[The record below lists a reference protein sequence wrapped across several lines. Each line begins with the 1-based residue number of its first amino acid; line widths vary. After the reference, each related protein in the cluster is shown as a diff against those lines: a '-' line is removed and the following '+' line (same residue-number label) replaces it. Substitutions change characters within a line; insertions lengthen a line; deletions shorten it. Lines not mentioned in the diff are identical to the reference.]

1 MRAAS
6 PLIAIAVG
14 LATLG
19 AAAAGMKQPAIA
31 SIGPA
36 VQGEENGYTA
46 AANSCAKLED
56 EVNAKDRSD
65 NNTFREPSP
74 SNWRADDKMI
84 AECRSAADHGDAT
97 AAYALGIMHRK
108 GLGVRQDSAEAAKW
122 LRKSADLGLAPAQ
135 TNIGAMYAVGEGVPQ
150 SRAEAI
156 KWTRLAADQ
165 GDAIA
170 QYNLGLMYCDG
181 HGDPQDLVQAH
192 MWLNLAAAQG
202 LRQASAAR
210 DQVAAWIGS
219 AAEIAQAQQLA
230 VERGAAGARLAGD
243 YQLKP

>member
-36 VQGEENGYTA
+36 VQGEENGYSA

-74 SNWRADDKMI
+74 SD
-84 AECRSAADHGDAT
+84 
-97 AAYALGIMHRK
+97 
-108 GLGVRQDSAEAAKW
+108 
-122 LRKSADLGLAPAQ
+122 
-135 TNIGAMYAVGEGVPQ
+135 
-150 SRAEAI
+150 
-156 KWTRLAADQ
+156 
-165 GDAIA
+165 
-170 QYNLGLMYCDG
+170 
-181 HGDPQDLVQAH
+181 
-192 MWLNLAAAQG
+192 
-202 LRQASAAR
+202 
-210 DQVAAWIGS
+210 
-219 AAEIAQAQQLA
+219 
-230 VERGAAGARLAGD
+230 
-243 YQLKP
+243 